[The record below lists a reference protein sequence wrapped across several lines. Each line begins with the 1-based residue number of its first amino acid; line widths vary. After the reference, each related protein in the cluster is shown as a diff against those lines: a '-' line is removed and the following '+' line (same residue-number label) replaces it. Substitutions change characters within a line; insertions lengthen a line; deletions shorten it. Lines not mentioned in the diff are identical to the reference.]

1 MPVDPPFS
9 NQESKDL
16 LDTFFVVKSVF
27 RAIIRV
33 DKECEGPHFET
44 KLLQAGHNF
53 VLEFFLSKLPS
64 CLRADHIFGERS
76 GEVQGQEEDE
86 GPEGEVVG
94 LNNGTVTLPNSDET

>member
-1 MPVDPPFS
+1 MDPPFS

-16 LDTFFVVKSVF
+16 LDTLFVVKSVF

-64 CLRADHIFGERS
+64 CLRTSHIS
-76 GEVQGQEEDE
+76 GGHSTEIQGQEEDE
-86 GPEGEVVG
+86 GPEGAVVG
-94 LNNGTVTLPNSDET
+94 LNHGTVTLPNSDET